1 MLRNSISFEFIKK
14 LKTRIT
20 NVLRP
25 INERFRFS
33 SERKMKIKLKPL
45 SKVECVVTKRIKI

>member
-25 INERFRFS
+25 INERFQFFQAS
-33 SERKMKIKLKPL
+33 VK
-45 SKVECVVTKRIKI
+45 